1 MSAVVIF
8 RPESLS
14 SDSPDLT
21 FMPAA
26 SGSRFGVGWEKGREE
41 KRGEWKGH
49 ICILLYHKRNN
60 YLYIYIVI
68 KINKLNI

>member
-26 SGSRFGVGWEKGREE
+26 SGSRFDVGREKGGGGEESRRE
-41 KRGEWKGH
+41 RT
-49 ICILLYHKRNN
+49 YMYNF
-60 YLYIYIVI
+60 VS
-68 KINKLNI
+68 

>member
-26 SGSRFGVGWEKGREE
+26 SGSRFDVGREKGREG
-41 KRGEWKGH
+41 KRGEGKEH
-49 ICILLYHKRNN
+49 ICIILCHYRID
-60 YLYIYIVI
+60 YLY
-68 KINKLNI
+68 L

>member
-21 FMPAA
+21 FMPAS
-26 SGSRFGVGWEKGREE
+26 SGSRFDVGRERGRE
-41 KRGEWKGH
+41 GKRGEGKGH
-49 ICILLYHKRNN
+49 ICILLCHKRID
-60 YLYIYIVI
+60 YLY
-68 KINKLNI
+68 L